1 MLPSLSQLPICAPG
15 PGALER
21 DFRRNTTAGRAGKT
35 LDQELARV
43 VRDHAAPVGTKQAA
57 GRPVRP
63 VRRMDT

>member
-1 MLPSLSQLPICAPG
+1 MRAQAPEAPRWG
-15 PGALER
+15 HVP
-21 DFRRNTTAGRAGKT
+21 TTAGRAGKT